1 MCTRS
6 PSDPSF
12 IEGFIATPPMAP
24 VPEPSTWVIML
35 LGFAGLG
42 YAGNWRRRAAPSRA
56 LAGDYSRTKKP

>member
-35 LGFAGLG
+35 LSFAGLG
-42 YAGNWRRRAAPSRA
+42 YAGN
-56 LAGDYSRTKKP
+56 